1 MFQSKEKDGYPT
13 EHSSQAPSCAPQ
25 VSAPRYTAQ
34 PGGMAYA
41 PQEGVP
47 GYTQRDTVIVTQPG
61 VETSQQQPVP
71 PSHIGLSI
79 CSCLCC
85 CWCLGELKFDVI
97 SKDLLRDTPLM
108 QVHKYVV
115 IYIHVGLNI
124 SDALSH
130 KQL

>member
-1 MFQSKEKDGYPT
+1 MFQSKEKDDYPM
-13 EHSSQAPSCAPQ
+13 EKSAQAPSCAPQ

-41 PQEGVP
+41 P
-47 GYTQRDTVIVTQPG
+47 RDIVIVTQPG

-71 PSHIGLSI
+71 PSHIGISI

-85 CWCLGELKFDVI
+85 CWLVGELKFDLI
-97 SKDLLRDTPLM
+97 SKDLLRHTPLM
-108 QVHKYVV
+108 PVPEYVV
-115 IYIHVGLNI
+115 IYIHLGLNI